1 MSDSGKLGVVAVILW
16 VGGTVLALRAPEPA
30 GIVLTIMS
38 FALAC
43 LAAWKGS
50 RWWLT
55 VPFAM
60 VVEMCFGLTAAFGA
74 L

>member
-1 MSDSGKLGVVAVILW
+1 MSDSGKIGVVALLLW
-16 VGGTVLALRAPEPA
+16 LGGTVLALRAPEPA
-30 GIVLTIMS
+30 GLMLTAFS
-38 FALAC
+38 FILGC

-60 VVEMCFGLTAAFGA
+60 LVELCVGLSVAFH
-74 L
+74 

>member
-1 MSDSGKLGVVAVILW
+1 MSDSGKIGVVALLLW
-16 VGGTVLALRAPEPA
+16 LGGTVLALRAPEPA
-30 GIVLTIMS
+30 GLMLTAFS
-38 FALAC
+38 FILGC

-50 RWWLT
+50 KWWLT

-60 VVEMCFGLTAAFGA
+60 LVELCLGLIVGLRA